1 MMRSESMTMTPAEY
15 RTMREACGLSQ
26 QSAAPFHGVTYRAIQ
41 QWEAGVNRV
50 PARTAE
56 EIRAL
61 DVRISDGA
69 SALIAAQGRRSRTA
83 PPVRLFRWRT
93 QDAYEATHGA
103 KATSLP
109 FGAYNAM
116 LGRAMSRM
124 LIEGRPYVVEWAPE
138 ASAVAT
144 AAATPPE

>member
-1 MMRSESMTMTPAEY
+1 MRSESMTMTPAEY

-26 QSAAPFHGVTYRAIQ
+26 QSAAPFHGVAYRTIQ

-50 PARTAE
+50 PARSAE

-61 DVRISDGA
+61 DLRISEGVT
-69 SALIAAQGRRSRTA
+69 ALIAAQGRRSRTA

-93 QDAYEATHGA
+93 QDAYEATRRA

-109 FGAYNAM
+109 FGAHNAM

-138 ASAVAT
+138 TSLAAT
-144 AAATPPE
+144 AAAALPE